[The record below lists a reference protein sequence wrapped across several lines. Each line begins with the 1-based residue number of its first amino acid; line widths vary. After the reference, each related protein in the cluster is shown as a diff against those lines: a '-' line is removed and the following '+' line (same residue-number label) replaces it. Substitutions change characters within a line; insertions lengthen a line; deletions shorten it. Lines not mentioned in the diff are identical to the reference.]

1 MSDNGPPPGNM
12 YLYDN
17 ITPPLLD
24 GSYRFNVATDTKI
37 DGTDQNLPGATNYF
51 NVEGP
56 RFTLSPALV
65 AGVFPPRNGHG
76 SFQENLPHIAL
87 SRRTLPWERALDP
100 QGLIGVPTRGQG
112 DPPPPV
118 GPAPWVALLLFEE
131 GEYTILQNQP
141 LESVVPPDV
150 YQRLGSPANINCDAV
165 QTTLPVLQAVM
176 PSVEELTVLAHVR
189 QVNKDDRELSAG
201 TSDGWF
207 SVVMSNRVPAANA
220 KFCACLVSLE
230 ERSDVIAK
238 DPPQDFH
245 LVINAGPIDHGV
257 AAARVAQPAALA
269 ARTPSSF
276 GRAELAHFPGL
287 LSGVPVREPFPFLR
301 TVTLV
306 LLYSWK
312 FECIGPGSF
321 RDLMQGLDVAM
332 FGTVKNPGHPPV
344 TDTGHI
350 AISLGDRAGIEEK
363 ALYRSPLAP
372 FQLTRDSLGPYHSAD
387 QCRRATPETGAEDVT
402 YACAFEVGRL
412 VAAADARLA
421 QELMRWRRE
430 AYRQSARGDTLNAVS
445 TAIPVVQALDVHTPV
460 VPVVAASAT
469 ERVLKGR
476 GPAADPYGV
485 NSINQVIGLNP
496 AAVQDAFQLGS
507 QAEAAAI
514 LGANP
519 GALGASVSAPA
530 ATPRPATTIDAV
542 ATDTAA
548 LQNLSTARDRLIA
561 NTAQKLGGKA

>member
-1 MSDNGPPPGNM
+1 M

-24 GSYRFNVATDTKI
+24 GSYRFNVSTDTTI
-37 DGTDQNLPGATNYF
+37 DGNDQNLPGATNYF

-65 AGVFPPRNGHG
+65 TGVFPPRNGHG
-76 SFQENLPHIAL
+76 SFQENIPHIAL

-100 QGLIGVPTRGQG
+100 QGLIGVPARGQG

-165 QTTLPVLQAVM
+165 KTTLPVLESIM
-176 PSVEELTVLAHVR
+176 PSVEELTVLSHVR

-201 TSDGWF
+201 TTDGWF

-230 ERSDVIAK
+230 ERSDVIPK
-238 DPPQDFH
+238 DPPPDFH
-245 LVINAGPIDHGV
+245 FVINVPIDHGV
-257 AAARVAQPAALA
+257 GPIDHVVAPARLAQPAALPSKA
-269 ARTPSSF
+269 LSSSSF
-276 GRAELAHFPGL
+276 GRAELSHFPGL
-287 LSGVPVREPFPFLR
+287 PSGVVVREPFPFLR

-332 FGTVKNPGHPPV
+332 SGTVKAPGHPPV

-350 AISLGDRAGIEEK
+350 AISLGDRAGVEEK

-445 TAIPVVQALDVHTPV
+445 AAIPVVQPLDIHTPV

-469 ERVLKGR
+469 ARVLNGR

-514 LGANP
+514 LGGNP
-519 GALGASVSAPA
+519 GALGASVSAPV

-542 ATDTAA
+542 AADTTA
-548 LQNLSTARDRLIA
+548 LQNLGAARDRLIA
-561 NTAQKLGGKA
+561 NTAQKLGGKG

>member
-1 MSDNGPPPGNM
+1 M

-24 GSYRFNVATDTKI
+24 GSYRFNVSTDTQI
-37 DGTDQNLPGATNYF
+37 DGNDQNLPGATNYF

-76 SFQENLPHIAL
+76 SFQDNIPHIAL
-87 SRRTLPWERALDP
+87 ARRTLPWERALDP
-100 QGLIGVPTRGQG
+100 QGLIGTPTHGQG

-118 GPAPWVALLLFEE
+118 GPPPRVALLLFEE

-141 LESVVPPDV
+141 LENVVPPDV

-165 QTTLPVLQAVM
+165 QTTLPVLSAIM
-176 PSVEELTVLAHVR
+176 PSVEELTVLSHVR

-207 SVVMSNRVPAANA
+207 SVVMSNRVPAPNA

-230 ERSDVIAK
+230 ERSDLVPK
-238 DPPQDFH
+238 DPPPDY
-245 LVINAGPIDHGV
+245 VPIIEFGDGV
-257 AAARVAQPAALA
+257 ARAVAARSDRSLIAAAQNPAVAV
-269 ARTPSSF
+269 ARTP
-276 GRAELAHFPGL
+276 GGL
-287 LSGVPVREPFPFLR
+287 VGPNPFPFQL
-301 TVTLV
+301 TVTMV

-332 FGTVKNPGHPPV
+332 FGTVKDPGHPPV

-350 AISLGDRAGIEEK
+350 TISLGDRAGVQEK
-363 ALYRSPLAP
+363 VLYRSPLAP

-387 QCRRATPETGAEDVT
+387 QCRRVTPETGAEDVT

-430 AYRQSARGDTLNAVS
+430 AYRQSARADVLNAVS
-445 TAIPVVQALDVHTPV
+445 TAIPLVQALDVHTPS

-469 ERVLKGR
+469 DRVLNGR
-476 GPAADPYGV
+476 GPAGDPYGV
-485 NSINQVIGLNP
+485 NSINQVVGLDP

-507 QAEAAAI
+507 QADAVAI
-514 LGANP
+514 LGGDA
-519 GALGASVSAPA
+519 GTLGATVSAPA
-530 ATPRPATTIDAV
+530 ATPRPATTLDAV
-542 ATDTAA
+542 AADTAA
-548 LQNLSTARDRLIA
+548 LQNLGAARDRLLA
-561 NTAQKLGGKA
+561 NTAQKLGGMP